1 MDGWINVL
9 RAVHIGSGV
18 LALAT
23 FAIPLAVQKGNTLHR
38 QAGWLYVIGMYVAA
52 ATAVALAPLRVAE
65 RGWEGGRGA
74 IFLAY
79 IGLMSFASAFY
90 GMRVLKQKQRK
101 AAQPMSAELAVPVLL
116 MVAAVA
122 MAVFSAMQDFTLGL
136 AFAGLGLLVAVP
148 QWRTLRRPP
157 DGKTWWLV
165 EHLGSM
171 IIACIGTVT
180 AFLVNN
186 ANTVFHSGSSVLV
199 WLAPT
204 LVGVP
209 LLSYWKRKYRRS

>member
-1 MDGWINVL
+1 MDEWIHML
-9 RAVHIGSGV
+9 RAIHIRSGV
-18 LALAT
+18 LALGT
-23 FAIPLAVQKGNTLHR
+23 FAIPLVVQKGNTLHR
-38 QAGWLYVIGMYVAA
+38 QAGWLYVVGMYVAA

-79 IGLMSFASAFY
+79 IGLMSFTSAFY

-101 AAQPMSAELAVPVLL
+101 AAQPWSLELEVPVLL
-116 MVAAVA
+116 MLASLA
-122 MAVFSAMQDFTLGL
+122 MAAFSAAQGFTLGL
-136 AFAGLGLLVAVP
+136 VFAGLGLLVAVP

-157 DGKTWWLV
+157 EGKAWWLV

-186 ANTVFHSGSSVLV
+186 VNTFFPQHVGVFV
-199 WLAPT
+199 WVVPT

-209 LLSYWKRKYRRS
+209 LMSYWKRKYRK